1 MASANPFDEADYA
14 PLRTAEADAEDF
26 FATLL
31 PEDVWE
37 QKTEASPAEATAA
50 EATSVEAT
58 TAEAAAD
65 AHLDGDGRHALQN
78 SRYTHTTH

>member
-26 FATLL
+26 FATLV

-58 TAEAAAD
+58 TAEAA
-65 AHLDGDGRHALQN
+65 N
-78 SRYTHTTH
+78 ISSRYLRPE